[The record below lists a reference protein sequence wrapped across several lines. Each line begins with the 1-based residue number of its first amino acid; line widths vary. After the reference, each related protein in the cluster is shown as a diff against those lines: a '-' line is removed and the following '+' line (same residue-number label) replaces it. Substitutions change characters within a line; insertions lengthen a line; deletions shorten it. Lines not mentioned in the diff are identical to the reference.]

1 MCEGVQVRLLR
12 QPGGEGLAPPEPATA
27 GSAGVDLS
35 AAVSGD
41 VVIGPGERVLVPTG
55 FAIELPEGYEAQV
68 RPRSGLALRHGIT
81 LPNAPG
87 TIDADY
93 RGEIKVILM
102 NLGEAAF
109 TVERGERIAQ
119 LVVAPV
125 SRVVWAEVSELGET
139 QRGDGGF
146 GHTGR

>member
-1 MCEGVQVRLLR
+1 
-12 QPGGEGLAPPEPATA
+12 
-27 GSAGVDLS
+27 
-35 AAVSGD
+35 
-41 VVIGPGERVLVPTG
+41 
-55 FAIELPEGYEAQV
+55 
-68 RPRSGLALRHGIT
+68 
-81 LPNAPG
+81 
-87 TIDADY
+87 
-93 RGEIKVILM
+93 M

-125 SRVVWAEVSELGET
+125 SRIIWAEVGELGET